1 MSAELWK
8 QYLGFFNSSKLTV
21 KLKKEPIQFIGNK
34 HPTKKA
40 RHFLRLLE
48 SNFNFAYS
56 TIKIILLAVCI
67 SRATYIT
74 SQIFELYFK
83 RKLFIWPTVKSEL
96 FWTPLVMALDQSW
109 SHKFTRWRF
118 TDWNFCNLYWSHLI
132 DLSSWSQGLCY
143 AFKCSNFSFQTPCLA
158 EPCKNGGMCKPNY
171 GDGNY
176 ECQCLIGSKGKNC
189 HEGNIKY
196 KMHSPVTF

>member
-1 MSAELWK
+1 MQSYENNTLVF
-8 QYLGFFNSSKLTV
+8 LIHLNSPKNW
-21 KLKKEPIQFIGNK
+21 KKEPIQFIGNK

-40 RHFLRLLE
+40 RHFFLRPLE

-96 FWTPLVMALDQSW
+96 FWTPLIMASDQRAEVINSQGDV
-109 SHKFTRWRF
+109 SQTEISVTF
-118 TDWNFCNLYWSHLI
+118 I
-132 DLSSWSQGLCY
+132 DL
-143 AFKCSNFSFQTPCLA
+143 
-158 EPCKNGGMCKPNY
+158 
-171 GDGNY
+171 
-176 ECQCLIGSKGKNC
+176 I
-189 HEGNIKY
+189 
-196 KMHSPVTF
+196 

>member
-74 SQIFELYFK
+74 SQIFELYFNVNY
-83 RKLFIWPTVKSEL
+83 LFDPPSKVSCFERRWLWRRIRAEVIN
-96 FWTPLVMALDQSW
+96 
-109 SHKFTRWRF
+109 SHGDVSQTEISVTF
-118 TDWNFCNLYWSHLI
+118 I
-132 DLSSWSQGLCY
+132 DL
-143 AFKCSNFSFQTPCLA
+143 
-158 EPCKNGGMCKPNY
+158 
-171 GDGNY
+171 
-176 ECQCLIGSKGKNC
+176 I
-189 HEGNIKY
+189 
-196 KMHSPVTF
+196 

>member
-1 MSAELWK
+1 MTHRQKWVVLNAVG
-8 QYLGFFNSSKLTV
+8 YGVGSK
-21 KLKKEPIQFIGNK
+21 
-34 HPTKKA
+34 
-40 RHFLRLLE
+40 
-48 SNFNFAYS
+48 
-56 TIKIILLAVCI
+56 
-67 SRATYIT
+67 
-74 SQIFELYFK
+74 
-83 RKLFIWPTVKSEL
+83 
-96 FWTPLVMALDQSW
+96 SW

-143 AFKCSNFSFQTPCLA
+143 AFKSSNFSFQTPCLA

-196 KMHSPVTF
+196 KMHSPVFTLFLQFFPTLLLLFLLFLFLPSKTLTSRWERIKSDLVRLKFGKSHL